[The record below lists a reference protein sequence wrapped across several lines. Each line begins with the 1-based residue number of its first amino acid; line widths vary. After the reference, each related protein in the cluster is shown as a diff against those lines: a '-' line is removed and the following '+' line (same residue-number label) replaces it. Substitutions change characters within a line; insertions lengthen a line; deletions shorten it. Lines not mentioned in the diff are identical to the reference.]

1 MDTSGLWP
9 GFAMGFR
16 SLEIRQLASSYR
28 RAKRLRNLFVTRAS
42 ESAELLLEICVCTV
56 SRRGLRNRA
65 LVFG

>member
-42 ESAELLLEICVCTV
+42 ESAEL
-56 SRRGLRNRA
+56 
-65 LVFG
+65 